1 MINYKKRRA
10 VAMVEL
16 IFAIVVMGFAM
27 MSIPNLLG
35 LSARSGYTALQQEA
49 IATASSDISL
59 IFARQWD
66 ESNTIQS
73 DYERILKTN
82 GDTHLA
88 DRNGGVTRVYNRVP
102 ITATSVS
109 YLGHDTNDVDENGND
124 IFDDIDDVNIEPIK
138 LTTNDNEIDKSK
150 RGNIDQDIQIVTLV
164 NYISDAPKSGSWDS
178 SQKLV
183 YDYKSPVDIK
193 KITNIK
199 NIKIT
204 LTSNSGVK
212 ELEKNIVL
220 FAFSCNIGGY
230 KRERKVLP

>member
-1 MINYKKRRA
+1 MINYKKRKA
-10 VAMVEL
+10 VAMIEL
-16 IFAIVVMGFAM
+16 IFAIVIMGFAM

-49 IATASSDISL
+49 IATASSDITL

-73 DYERILKTN
+73 DYEKILKTN

-88 DRNGGVTRVYNRVP
+88 DRNGGLTRVYDRVP
-102 ITATSVS
+102 ITATSIS
-109 YLGHDTNDVDENGND
+109 SLGQDSGD
-124 IFDDIDDVNIEPIK
+124 FDDIDDVNSIPVK
-138 LTTNDNEIDKSK
+138 LTTNDNKIDKSK